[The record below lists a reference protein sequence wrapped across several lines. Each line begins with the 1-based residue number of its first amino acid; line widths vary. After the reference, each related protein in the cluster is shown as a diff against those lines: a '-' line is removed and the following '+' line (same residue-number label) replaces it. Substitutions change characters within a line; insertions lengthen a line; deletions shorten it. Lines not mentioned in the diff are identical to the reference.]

1 MFNKR
6 NVKHSHKGIQN
17 AIWENYCRELFDKMS
32 NQKFNFFEYWYL
44 EDSVFRIMNDG
55 KLCTCSQKI
64 ELTINCDNIVG
75 SYVGIFY
82 LFIYLFI
89 YLKTISN

>member
-1 MFNKR
+1 
-6 NVKHSHKGIQN
+6 
-17 AIWENYCRELFDKMS
+17 MS
-32 NQKFNFFEYWYL
+32 NQKSNFFEYWYL
-44 EDSVFRIMNDG
+44 EDTVFRIMNDG

>member
-1 MFNKR
+1 
-6 NVKHSHKGIQN
+6 
-17 AIWENYCRELFDKMS
+17 
-32 NQKFNFFEYWYL
+32 
-44 EDSVFRIMNDG
+44 MNDG